1 MHIQQWFSVKCFTPD
16 ECDSII
22 GLGIHSNPQRASVLG
37 KSGRRQ
43 SICRTAKAG
52 WVSPAYDTEWIYK
65 RLWETVT
72 HLNDRTFKFEIDT
85 LEPIQYIDYTT
96 LGWYDKH
103 VDNGDD
109 RVATRK
115 LSISI
120 NLSGSN
126 EYVGGRL
133 YIESNAADRHAPAER
148 GQAVVFPSHL
158 PHRANPVWLGSRK
171 VLVAWIR
178 GKNAL
183 K

>member
-22 GLGIHSNPQRASVLG
+22 GLGIRSNPQRASVLG

-85 LEPIQYIDYTT
+85 LEPIQYLDYTT

-120 NLSGSN
+120 NLS
-126 EYVGGRL
+126 
-133 YIESNAADRHAPAER
+133 
-148 GQAVVFPSHL
+148 
-158 PHRANPVWLGSRK
+158 
-171 VLVAWIR
+171 
-178 GKNAL
+178 
-183 K
+183 